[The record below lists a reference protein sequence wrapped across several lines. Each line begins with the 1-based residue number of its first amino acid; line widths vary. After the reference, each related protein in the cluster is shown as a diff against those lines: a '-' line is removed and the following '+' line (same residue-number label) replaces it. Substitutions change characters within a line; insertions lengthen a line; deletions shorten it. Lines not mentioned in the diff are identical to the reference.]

1 MDIKDI
7 IDKFLSELNSI
18 ILDYNG
24 EIEHIKSNNMDYNLA
39 NEILETLRNSPVDF
53 AVTFFNL
60 SDEVKERVRTLLE
73 KSCSG
78 ESEVNNIINETLNL
92 YSLNNH
98 HLLENS
104 LFEPQK
110 TTAIETLE
118 ELERVLSS
126 FIEDKKHISEEE
138 IEHRNEMMEKLNNI
152 GTLFG
157 NGEQFDIINDVKTL
171 EEVLNLVNLSD
182 EEKIAL
188 IRSVIE
194 NNIEFYEERIN
205 ERNIMIQ
212 EEIEK
217 NKKNVEEKTE
227 NSYEEPPKEIYIEQ
241 INEIERILSQKDVIE
256 RIVRIV
262 ADDVNNIIN
271 IDNPT
276 SEESEIIE
284 EALELA
290 RENMIDRVKNNGATP
305 EESLQLLYDE
315 YDQTKEMKNKML
327 HEVLDG
333 TELVDTPY
341 NEQIEMINKGIEFYR
356 KNKKSIQNLTKQ
368 EREIISKYMVTIYKT
383 KEHRKMLY
391 QSKSYDDNI
400 KITAEAAYEIQVLL
414 GLMDSLEK
422 DSEEYKEMIL
432 AASRRISD
440 ILESVEELKTKVID
454 TPKEETKNEG
464 KLYYLMRND
473 NKSMFE
479 NDIRPDDLS
488 KGISPE
494 YYKDILEALEEIRQR
509 SNNDGQISV
518 TPGYNYNYLRKN
530 NIQITNTSGRIQ
542 ILFIPIN
549 KTDSII
555 VGIMFTY
562 GKRTEY
568 KEQDDRIRRYQ
579 QQLDELKNDIINEN
593 EETKKMAKKTDE
605 RIKESLSPDQK
616 KSSLKNMFDDGEQ
629 DSTGTGKKR

>member
-138 IEHRNEMMEKLNNI
+138 IEHRNKMMEKLNNI

-157 NGEQFDIINDVKTL
+157 NGEQYDIINDVKTL

-188 IRSVIE
+188 IKSVIE

-217 NKKNVEEKTE
+217 NKKNVEEKIE
-227 NSYEEPPKEIYIEQ
+227 NSYEEPPKEISIEQ
-241 INEIERILSQKDVIE
+241 INEIERILSQKDVRE
-256 RIVRIV
+256 RIVRII

-271 IDNPT
+271 IENPT

-391 QSKSYDDNI
+391 QSKSHDDTL
-400 KITAEAAYEIQVLL
+400 KVTAEAAYEIQVLL

-494 YYKDILEALEEIRQR
+494 YYKDILEALDEIRQR

-579 QQLDELKNDIINEN
+579 QQLDELKDDIINEN

-616 KSSLKNMFDDGEQ
+616 KSSLKNMFDEGNQ
-629 DSTGTGKKR
+629 SSSGTGKKR

>member
-78 ESEVNNIINETLNL
+78 VLEVNNIINETLNL

-118 ELERVLSS
+118 ELERILSS
-126 FIEDKKHISEEE
+126 FIEDIKHISEEE
-138 IEHRNEMMEKLNNI
+138 IEQRNEMMEKLNNI

-157 NGEQFDIINDVKTL
+157 NGEQYDIINDVKTL

-188 IRSVIE
+188 IKSVIE

-227 NSYEEPPKEIYIEQ
+227 NSYEEPPKEISIEQ

-256 RIVRIV
+256 RIVRIIV
-262 ADDVNNIIN
+262 DDVNNIIN
-271 IDNPT
+271 IENPT

-290 RENMIDRVKNNGATP
+290 RENMIDRVKNNGVTP

-315 YDQTKEMKNKML
+315 YDHTNEMKNKML

-333 TELVDTPY
+333 TELVDIPY

-356 KNKKSIQNLTKQ
+356 ENKKLIQNLTKQ

-391 QSKSYDDNI
+391 QSKSYDDTL
-400 KITAEAAYEIQVLL
+400 KVTAEAAYEIQILL

-422 DSEEYKEMIL
+422 DSEEYKKMIL

-479 NDIRPDDLS
+479 DDIRPDDLS

-494 YYKDILEALEEIRQR
+494 YYKDILEALDEIRQR
-509 SNNDGQISV
+509 SNNEGQISV

-616 KSSLKNMFDDGEQ
+616 KSSLKNMLDEENQ
-629 DSTGTGKKR
+629 SSSGTEKKR

>member
-1 MDIKDI
+1 MDIKYI

-138 IEHRNEMMEKLNNI
+138 IEHRNKMMEKLNNI

-157 NGEQFDIINDVKTL
+157 NGEQYDIINDVKTL

-188 IRSVIE
+188 IKSVIE

-217 NKKNVEEKTE
+217 NKKNVEEKTK

-256 RIVRIV
+256 RIVRII

-271 IDNPT
+271 IGNPT

-290 RENMIDRVKNNGATP
+290 RENMIDRVKNNGVTP

-333 TELVDTPY
+333 TELVDIPY

-356 KNKKSIQNLTKQ
+356 ENKKLIQNLTKQ

-391 QSKSYDDNI
+391 QSKSYDDTL
-400 KITAEAAYEIQVLL
+400 KVTAEAAYEIQVLL

-479 NDIRPDDLS
+479 DDIRPDDLS

-494 YYKDILEALEEIRQR
+494 YYKDILEALDEIRQR
-509 SNNDGQISV
+509 SNNEGQISV

-605 RIKESLSPDQK
+605 RIKDSLSPDQK

>member
-60 SDEVKERVRTLLE
+60 SDEFKERVRTLLE
-73 KSCSG
+73 KSCSS

-138 IEHRNEMMEKLNNI
+138 IEHRNKMMEKLNNI

-157 NGEQFDIINDVKTL
+157 NGEQYDIINDVKTL

-188 IRSVIE
+188 IKSVIE

-217 NKKNVEEKTE
+217 NKKNVEEKIE
-227 NSYEEPPKEIYIEQ
+227 NSYEEPPKEISIEQ

-256 RIVRIV
+256 RIVRII

-271 IDNPT
+271 IGNPT

-391 QSKSYDDNI
+391 QSKSHDDTL
-400 KITAEAAYEIQVLL
+400 KVTAEAAYEIQVLL

-579 QQLDELKNDIINEN
+579 QQLDELKDDIINEN

-616 KSSLKNMFDDGEQ
+616 KSSLKNMFDEGNQ
-629 DSTGTGKKR
+629 SSSGTGKKR

>member
-78 ESEVNNIINETLNL
+78 ETEINNIINETLNL
-92 YSLNNH
+92 YSLSNH
-98 HLLENS
+98 HLLDNS

-126 FIEDKKHISEEE
+126 FIEEKKHISEEE
-138 IEHRNEMMEKLNNI
+138 IEHRSKMMEKLNNI

-157 NGEQFDIINDVKTL
+157 NGEQYDIIDDVKTL

-188 IRSVIE
+188 IKSVIE

-227 NSYEEPPKEIYIEQ
+227 NSYEEPPKEISIEQ
-241 INEIERILSQKDVIE
+241 INEIERILSQKDVRE
-256 RIVRIV
+256 RIVRII

-271 IDNPT
+271 IENPT

-290 RENMIDRVKNNGATP
+290 RENMIDRVKNNGVTP

-315 YDQTKEMKNKML
+315 YDHTKEMKNKML

-333 TELVDTPY
+333 TELVDIPY

-356 KNKKSIQNLTKQ
+356 ENKKLIQNLTKQ

-391 QSKSYDDNI
+391 QSKSYDDTL
-400 KITAEAAYEIQVLL
+400 KVTAEAAYEIQILL

-479 NDIRPDDLS
+479 DDIRPDDLS

-494 YYKDILEALEEIRQR
+494 YYKDILEALDEIRQR
-509 SNNDGQISV
+509 SNNEGQISV

-579 QQLDELKNDIINEN
+579 QQLDELKNDIVNEN

-616 KSSLKNMFDDGEQ
+616 KSSLKNMFDEENQ
-629 DSTGTGKKR
+629 SSSGTEKKR

>member
-138 IEHRNEMMEKLNNI
+138 IEHRNKMMEKLNNI

-157 NGEQFDIINDVKTL
+157 NGEQYDIINDVKTL

-188 IRSVIE
+188 IKSVIE

-217 NKKNVEEKTE
+217 NKKNVEEKIE
-227 NSYEEPPKEIYIEQ
+227 NSYEEPPKEISIEQ
-241 INEIERILSQKDVIE
+241 INEIERILSQKDVRE
-256 RIVRIV
+256 RIVRII

-271 IDNPT
+271 MENPT

-290 RENMIDRVKNNGATP
+290 RENMIDRVKNNGVTP
-305 EESLQLLYDE
+305 EESLQLLYDD
-315 YDQTKEMKNKML
+315 YDHTKEMKNKML

-333 TELVDTPY
+333 TELVDIPY

-391 QSKSYDDNI
+391 QSKSHDDTL
-400 KITAEAAYEIQVLL
+400 KVTAEAAYEIQILL

-494 YYKDILEALEEIRQR
+494 YYKDILEALDEIRQR
-509 SNNDGQISV
+509 SNNEGQISV
-518 TPGYNYNYLRKN
+518 TPGYNYNNLRKN

-616 KSSLKNMFDDGEQ
+616 KSSLKNMFDEGNQ
-629 DSTGTGKKR
+629 SSSGTGKKR

>member
-138 IEHRNEMMEKLNNI
+138 IEHRNKMMEKLNNI

-157 NGEQFDIINDVKTL
+157 NGEQYDIINDVKTL

-188 IRSVIE
+188 IKSVIE

-217 NKKNVEEKTE
+217 NKKNVEEKIE
-227 NSYEEPPKEIYIEQ
+227 NSYEEPPKEISIEQ

-256 RIVRIV
+256 RIVRII

-271 IDNPT
+271 IGNPT

-333 TELVDTPY
+333 TELVDIPY

-391 QSKSYDDNI
+391 QSKSHDDTL
-400 KITAEAAYEIQVLL
+400 KVTAEAAYEIQVLL

-494 YYKDILEALEEIRQR
+494 YYKDILEALDEIRQR

-579 QQLDELKNDIINEN
+579 QQLDELKDDIINEN

>member
-73 KSCSG
+73 KACSG

-138 IEHRNEMMEKLNNI
+138 IEHRNKMMEKLNNI

-157 NGEQFDIINDVKTL
+157 NGEQYDIINDVKTL

-188 IRSVIE
+188 IKSVIE

-217 NKKNVEEKTE
+217 NKKNVEEKTK

-256 RIVRIV
+256 RIVRII

-271 IDNPT
+271 IGNPT

-290 RENMIDRVKNNGATP
+290 RENMIDRVKNNGVTP

-333 TELVDTPY
+333 TELVDIPY

-356 KNKKSIQNLTKQ
+356 ENKKLIQNLTKQ

-391 QSKSYDDNI
+391 QSKSYDDTL
-400 KITAEAAYEIQVLL
+400 KVTAEAAYEIQVLL

-479 NDIRPDDLS
+479 DDIRPDDLS

-494 YYKDILEALEEIRQR
+494 YYKDILEALDEIRQR
-509 SNNDGQISV
+509 SNNEGQISV

-605 RIKESLSPDQK
+605 RIKDSLSPDQK

>member
-7 IDKFLSELNSI
+7 IDKFLSELNNI

-60 SDEVKERVRTLLE
+60 SDEVKERIRTLLE
-73 KSCSG
+73 KACS
-78 ESEVNNIINETLNL
+78 SETNINNIINETLNL
-92 YSLNNH
+92 YSLSNH
-98 HLLENS
+98 HLLENN

-110 TTAIETLE
+110 ATAIETLE
-118 ELERVLSS
+118 ELERILSS

-188 IRSVIE
+188 IKSVIE

-217 NKKNVEEKTE
+217 NKKNVEEKIE
-227 NSYEEPPKEIYIEQ
+227 NSYEEPPKEISIEQ

-256 RIVRIV
+256 RIVRII

-271 IDNPT
+271 IENPT

-290 RENMIDRVKNNGATP
+290 RENMIDRVKNNGVTP

-315 YDQTKEMKNKML
+315 YDHTKEMKNKML

-333 TELVDTPY
+333 TELVDIPY

-356 KNKKSIQNLTKQ
+356 ENKKLIQNLTKQ

-391 QSKSYDDNI
+391 QSKSHDDTL
-400 KITAEAAYEIQVLL
+400 KVTAEAAYEIQILL

-494 YYKDILEALEEIRQR
+494 YYKDILEALDEIRQR
-509 SNNDGQISV
+509 SNNEGQISV

-616 KSSLKNMFDDGEQ
+616 KSSLKNMFDEGNQ
-629 DSTGTGKKR
+629 SSSGTGKKR

>member
-138 IEHRNEMMEKLNNI
+138 IEHRNKMMEKLNNI

-157 NGEQFDIINDVKTL
+157 NGEQYDIINDVKTL

-256 RIVRIV
+256 RIVRII

-271 IDNPT
+271 IENPT

-333 TELVDTPY
+333 TELVDIPY

-391 QSKSYDDNI
+391 QSKSHDDTL
-400 KITAEAAYEIQVLL
+400 KVTAEAAYEIQVLL

>member
-1 MDIKDI
+1 
-7 IDKFLSELNSI
+7 
-18 ILDYNG
+18 
-24 EIEHIKSNNMDYNLA
+24 
-39 NEILETLRNSPVDF
+39 
-53 AVTFFNL
+53 
-60 SDEVKERVRTLLE
+60 
-73 KSCSG
+73 
-78 ESEVNNIINETLNL
+78 
-92 YSLNNH
+92 
-98 HLLENS
+98 
-104 LFEPQK
+104 
-110 TTAIETLE
+110 
-118 ELERVLSS
+118 
-126 FIEDKKHISEEE
+126 
-138 IEHRNEMMEKLNNI
+138 MMEKLNNI

-256 RIVRIV
+256 RIVRII

-271 IDNPT
+271 IENPT

-391 QSKSYDDNI
+391 QSKSHDDTL
-400 KITAEAAYEIQVLL
+400 KVTAEAAYEIQVLL

>member
-1 MDIKDI
+1 MSIKDI
-7 IDKFLSELNSI
+7 IDKFLSELNNI

-24 EIEHIKSNNMDYNLA
+24 EIEHIKSNNMDYNLV

-60 SDEVKERVRTLLE
+60 SDDVKERVKTLL
-73 KSCSG
+73 KKVYS
-78 ESEVNNIINETLNL
+78 SEEEINSITNEILNL
-92 YSLNNH
+92 YSLSNH
-98 HLLENS
+98 HLLENN

-118 ELERVLSS
+118 ELERTLSS

-138 IEHRNEMMEKLNNI
+138 IEYRNAMMEKLNNI

-157 NGEQFDIINDVKTL
+157 NGEQYDIINDVKML

-182 EEKIAL
+182 EEKMIL
-188 IRSVIE
+188 IKSIIE
-194 NNIEFYEERIN
+194 NNIKLYEEKIN

-212 EEIEK
+212 EEIEA
-217 NKKNVEEKTE
+217 NKKNVEEKHKVNNE
-227 NSYEEPPKEIYIEQ
+227 DPPKEISIAQ

-271 IDNPT
+271 IEKPT
-276 SEESEIIE
+276 SEEREIIE
-284 EALELA
+284 ESLALA
-290 RENMIDRVKNNGATP
+290 KENMIDRVKNDGVTP
-305 EESLQLLYDE
+305 QESLQLLYDE

-333 TELVDTPY
+333 TELVDIPY
-341 NEQIEMINKGIEFYR
+341 NEQVEIINKGIEFYR
-356 KNKKSIQNLTKQ
+356 KNKKLIQNLTKQ

-400 KITAEAAYEIQVLL
+400 KITAEAAYEIQILL

-422 DSEEYKEMIL
+422 DSEEYNGL
-432 AASRRISD
+432 LSAASKRISD
-440 ILESVEELKTKVID
+440 ILESVEELKDKVVDI
-454 TPKEETKNEG
+454 PKEEQKNEG

-479 NDIRPDDLS
+479 DDIRPDDIN
-488 KGISPE
+488 KGISSE
-494 YYKDILEALEEIRQR
+494 YYKDILEALDEIRQR
-509 SNNDGQISV
+509 SNNEGQISV

-555 VGIMFTY
+555 VGIMFTS
-562 GKRTEY
+562 GKRAEY
-568 KEQDDRIRRYQ
+568 KDQDERIRRYQ

-605 RIKESLSPDQK
+605 RIKDSLSIEQK
-616 KSSLKNMFDDGEQ
+616 KSSLKNMFDDEQ
-629 DSTGTGKKR
+629 QALSRSGKKK

>member
-7 IDKFLSELNSI
+7 IDKFLSELNNI

-60 SDEVKERVRTLLE
+60 SDEVKERIRTLLE
-73 KSCSG
+73 KACS
-78 ESEVNNIINETLNL
+78 SETDINNIINETLNL
-92 YSLNNH
+92 YSLSNH
-98 HLLENS
+98 HLLENN

-118 ELERVLSS
+118 ELERRLSS

-188 IRSVIE
+188 IKSVIE

-205 ERNIMIQ
+205 ERNIMIH
-212 EEIEK
+212 EEIEA
-217 NKKNVEEKTE
+217 NKKNVEETQD
-227 NSYEEPPKEIYIEQ
+227 NNEEPPKEISIEQ

-284 EALELA
+284 EALDLA
-290 RENMIDRVKNNGATP
+290 KENMIDRVKNNGVTP

-315 YDQTKEMKNKML
+315 YDQTKEVKNKML

-333 TELVDTPY
+333 TELIDIPY
-341 NEQIEMINKGIEFYR
+341 NEQIEMINKGIDFYR
-356 KNKKSIQNLTKQ
+356 KNKKLIHSLTKQ

-422 DSEEYKEMIL
+422 DSEEYKEIICL
-432 AASRRISD
+432 ASRRISD
-440 ILESVEELKTKVID
+440 ILECVEELKDKVVD
-454 TPKEETKNEG
+454 TPKEEPKNEG

-479 NDIRPDDLS
+479 DDIRPDDLS
-488 KGISPE
+488 KGISSE
-494 YYKDILEALEEIRQR
+494 YYKDILEVLDEIRKR
-509 SNNDGQISV
+509 SNNEGQISV

-549 KTDSII
+549 KKDSII
-555 VGIMFTY
+555 VGIMFTS

-568 KEQDDRIRRYQ
+568 KDQDDRIRRYQ
-579 QQLDELKNDIINEN
+579 QQLDELKNDVINEK

-605 RIKESLSPDQK
+605 RIKDSLSPDQK

-629 DSTGTGKKR
+629 HSTGTGKKK

>member
-78 ESEVNNIINETLNL
+78 ETEINNIINETLNL
-92 YSLNNH
+92 YSLSNH
-98 HLLENS
+98 HLLDNS

-126 FIEDKKHISEEE
+126 FIEEKKHISEEE
-138 IEHRNEMMEKLNNI
+138 IEHRSKMMEKLNNI

-157 NGEQFDIINDVKTL
+157 NGEQYDIIDDVKTL

-188 IRSVIE
+188 IKSVIE

-217 NKKNVEEKTE
+217 NKKNVEEQTE
-227 NSYEEPPKEIYIEQ
+227 NSYEEPPKEISIEQ
-241 INEIERILSQKDVIE
+241 INEIERILSQKDVRE
-256 RIVRIV
+256 RIVRII

-271 IDNPT
+271 IENPT

-290 RENMIDRVKNNGATP
+290 RENMIDRVKNNGVTP

-315 YDQTKEMKNKML
+315 YDHTKEMKNKML

-333 TELVDTPY
+333 TELVDIPY

-356 KNKKSIQNLTKQ
+356 ENKKLIQNLTKQ

-391 QSKSYDDNI
+391 QSKSYDDTL
-400 KITAEAAYEIQVLL
+400 KVTAEAAYEIQILL

-479 NDIRPDDLS
+479 DDIRPDDLS

-494 YYKDILEALEEIRQR
+494 YYKDILEALDEIRQR
-509 SNNDGQISV
+509 SNNEGQISV

-579 QQLDELKNDIINEN
+579 QQLDELKNDIVNEN

-616 KSSLKNMFDDGEQ
+616 KSSLKNMFDEENQ
-629 DSTGTGKKR
+629 SSSGTEKKR

>member
-78 ESEVNNIINETLNL
+78 VLEVNNIINETLNL

-118 ELERVLSS
+118 ELERILSS
-126 FIEDKKHISEEE
+126 FVEDKKHISEEE
-138 IEHRNEMMEKLNNI
+138 IEHRNKMMEKLNNI

-157 NGEQFDIINDVKTL
+157 NGEQYDIINDVKTL

-188 IRSVIE
+188 IKSVIE

-227 NSYEEPPKEIYIEQ
+227 NSYEEPPKEISIEQ

-256 RIVRIV
+256 RIVRIIV
-262 ADDVNNIIN
+262 DDVNNIIN
-271 IDNPT
+271 IENPT

-290 RENMIDRVKNNGATP
+290 RENMIDRVKNNGVTP

-315 YDQTKEMKNKML
+315 YDHTKEMKNKML

-333 TELVDTPY
+333 TELVDIPY
-341 NEQIEMINKGIEFYR
+341 NEQIEMINKGIEFYWE
-356 KNKKSIQNLTKQ
+356 NKKLIQNLTKQ

-391 QSKSYDDNI
+391 QSKSYDDTL
-400 KITAEAAYEIQVLL
+400 KVTAEAAYEIQILL

-479 NDIRPDDLS
+479 DDIRPDDLS

-494 YYKDILEALEEIRQR
+494 YYKDILEALDEIRKR
-509 SNNDGQISV
+509 SNNEGQISV

-616 KSSLKNMFDDGEQ
+616 KSSLKNMLDEENQ
-629 DSTGTGKKR
+629 SSSGTKKKR

>member
-138 IEHRNEMMEKLNNI
+138 IEHRNKMMEKLNNI

-157 NGEQFDIINDVKTL
+157 NGEQYDIINDVKTL

-188 IRSVIE
+188 IKSVIE

-217 NKKNVEEKTE
+217 NKKNVEEKIE
-227 NSYEEPPKEIYIEQ
+227 NSYEEPPKEISIEQ

-256 RIVRIV
+256 RIVRII

-271 IDNPT
+271 IENPT

-391 QSKSYDDNI
+391 QSKSHDDTL
-400 KITAEAAYEIQVLL
+400 KVTAEAAYEIQVLL

-494 YYKDILEALEEIRQR
+494 YYKDILEALDEIRQR

-579 QQLDELKNDIINEN
+579 QQLDELKDDIINEN

-616 KSSLKNMFDDGEQ
+616 KSSLKNMFDEGNQ
-629 DSTGTGKKR
+629 SSSGTGKKR

>member
-138 IEHRNEMMEKLNNI
+138 IEHRNKMMEKLNNI

-157 NGEQFDIINDVKTL
+157 NGEQYDIINDVKTL

-188 IRSVIE
+188 IKSVIE

-205 ERNIMIQ
+205 ERNIMIH

-227 NSYEEPPKEIYIEQ
+227 NSYEKPPKEISIEQ

-256 RIVRIV
+256 RIVRIIV
-262 ADDVNNIIN
+262 DDVNNIIN
-271 IDNPT
+271 MENPT

-290 RENMIDRVKNNGATP
+290 RENMIDRVKNNGVTP

-333 TELVDTPY
+333 TELVDIPY

-356 KNKKSIQNLTKQ
+356 ENKKLIQNLTKQ

-391 QSKSYDDNI
+391 QSKSHDDTL
-400 KITAEAAYEIQVLL
+400 KVTAEAAYEIQVLL

-579 QQLDELKNDIINEN
+579 QQLDELKDDIINEN

-616 KSSLKNMFDDGEQ
+616 KSSLKNMFDEGNQ
-629 DSTGTGKKR
+629 SSSGTGKKR

>member
-73 KSCSG
+73 KACSG

-138 IEHRNEMMEKLNNI
+138 IEHRNKMMEKLNNI

-157 NGEQFDIINDVKTL
+157 NGEQYDIINDVKTL

-188 IRSVIE
+188 IKSVIE

-217 NKKNVEEKTE
+217 NKKNVEEKTK
-227 NSYEEPPKEIYIEQ
+227 NSYEEPPKEISIEQ

-256 RIVRIV
+256 RIVRII
-262 ADDVNNIIN
+262 ADDVNNIIS
-271 IDNPT
+271 IENPT

-284 EALELA
+284 ETLELA
-290 RENMIDRVKNNGATP
+290 RENMIDRVKNNGVTP
-305 EESLQLLYDE
+305 EESLQLLYDD
-315 YDQTKEMKNKML
+315 YDHTKEMKNKML

-333 TELVDTPY
+333 TELVDIPY

-356 KNKKSIQNLTKQ
+356 ENKKLIQNLTKQ

-391 QSKSYDDNI
+391 QSKSYDDTL
-400 KITAEAAYEIQVLL
+400 KVTAEAAYEIQILL

-454 TPKEETKNEG
+454 TPKEETKIEG

-479 NDIRPDDLS
+479 DDIRPDDLS

-494 YYKDILEALEEIRQR
+494 YYKDILEALDEIRQR
-509 SNNDGQISV
+509 SNNEGQISV

-579 QQLDELKNDIINEN
+579 QQLDELKNDIVNEN

-616 KSSLKNMFDDGEQ
+616 KSSLKNMFDEGNQ
-629 DSTGTGKKR
+629 SSSGTGKKR

>member
-138 IEHRNEMMEKLNNI
+138 IEHRNKMMEKLNNI

-157 NGEQFDIINDVKTL
+157 NGEQYDIINDVKTL

-188 IRSVIE
+188 IKSVIE

-217 NKKNVEEKTE
+217 NKKNVEEKIE
-227 NSYEEPPKEIYIEQ
+227 NSYEEPPKEISIEQ

-256 RIVRIV
+256 RIVRII

-271 IDNPT
+271 MENPT

-391 QSKSYDDNI
+391 QSKSHDDTL
-400 KITAEAAYEIQVLL
+400 KVTAEAAYEIQVLL

-494 YYKDILEALEEIRQR
+494 YYKDILEALDEIRQR

-579 QQLDELKNDIINEN
+579 QQLDELKDDIINEN

-616 KSSLKNMFDDGEQ
+616 KSSLKNMFDEGNQ
-629 DSTGTGKKR
+629 SSSGTGKKR